1 MSDTT
6 LPTGDD
12 GAAGI
17 EAIEI
22 QEEMEQSFLDYAMS
36 VIVSRALPDAR
47 DGLKPVHRRI
57 LWGMY
62 DTNVRPD
69 RSHVKC
75 AKVVGEVMG
84 NYHPHGDT
92 AIYDALVRLGQPFS
106 LRHPLIDP
114 HGNFGS
120 PSDPPA
126 AMRYTECRL
135 SRLAMHMLEGID
147 EDTVNFK
154 DNFDGS
160 AQEPEVLP
168 ARFPNLLV
176 NGGQGIAVGMATNI
190 PPHNLGEVAD
200 AAAHLLHNPDADNL
214 ALMEFVKGPDFP
226 TGGQIL
232 GRQGI
237 YDAYTTG
244 RGSIKVRAKAEIV
257 EDGKQTSIVVT
268 EIPYQTSV
276 ETIEEKAAELVDRRD
291 IEGIRVIRNESAK
304 GKTRLVFELKRD
316 APALVILNQLY
327 KGTPLQNT
335 FSVNMVALDDGIPRT
350 MTLRDTLVAWVGHQ
364 IEVVTRR
371 AEFRLAKAQARAHI
385 VEGLVKATGM
395 IDEIIALIRASE
407 DTASAREGLMVAPFR
422 FSEIQATHILDMALR
437 SLTRLG
443 RSRLEE
449 ELAELRETIRE
460 LEELLADDTKLRAVV
475 LEELSEIREEFATD
489 RRTELAIDPGE
500 FAIEDL
506 IDDEDLVFT
515 LSAGG
520 YVKTVAID
528 EFRSQGR
535 GGRGVAGAA
544 LKDEDVVTTLLH
556 TSAHAYLLF
565 FTNFGKVYRLKAHEI
580 PMASR
585 TARGMAIVNLL
596 QLSPK
601 EEIAAVIDTRDY
613 ETNRFLVFATRK
625 GQVKKTKFTEYD
637 KSRRDGLIAINLK
650 EGDELVRVIPTNGED
665 DICLVSSNGR
675 LMRFHEAEV
684 RAMGR
689 AAAGVRGMKLKEADR
704 VVSLSSLREGATLLF
719 ITEGGYGKRTE
730 MDAFN
735 AKHRGGQGVTAMKLV
750 GGKGAVVASRAVG
763 EDDEVLLV
771 ASNGVL
777 IRLPVSSISV
787 QGAYATG
794 VKVMAVPAGHSV
806 AAVAPVLIA
815 DDEADGEG
823 TDHADPDDEADGTD
837 GVDLVDAASRDDDSV
852 ETGIDAA
859 SAADGLDPTDAD
871 NGDIAD

>member
-6 LPTGDD
+6 LPPGDD

-17 EAIEI
+17 EAVEI

-75 AKVVGEVMG
+75 ATVVGEVMG
-84 NYHPHGDT
+84 KYHPHGDT

-135 SRLAMHMLEGID
+135 SQLAMHMLAGID
-147 EDTVNFK
+147 EDTVDFE
-154 DNFDGS
+154 DNFDAS
-160 AQEPEVLP
+160 HQEPHVLP

-200 AAAHLLHNPDADNL
+200 AATFLLSNPDADNV
-214 ALMEFVKGPDFP
+214 ALMDFVKGPDFP

-244 RGSIKVRAKAEIV
+244 RGSIKVRAQAEIV
-257 EDGKQTSIVVT
+257 EDGKNTSIVVT
-268 EIPYQTSV
+268 QIPYQTSV
-276 ETIEEKAAELVDRRD
+276 EAIEEKAAELVDRRE
-291 IEGIRVIRNESAK
+291 IEGIRTIRNESAK
-304 GKTRLVFELKRD
+304 GKTRLVFELKKD

-335 FSVNMVALDDGIPRT
+335 FSVNMVALDDGVPRT
-350 MTLRDTLVAWVGHQ
+350 MTLRDTLVAWVNHQ
-364 IEVVTRR
+364 KEVVTRR
-371 AEFRLAKAQARAHI
+371 SEHRLAKAQARAHI
-385 VEGLVKATGM
+385 VEGLIRATDM
-395 IDEIIALIRASE
+395 IDEIIALIRASA
-407 DTASAREGLMVAPFR
+407 DPASAREGLIAEPFE
-422 FSEIQATHILDMALR
+422 FSEIQAQHILDMALSR
-437 SLTRLG
+437 LTRLG
-443 RSRLEE
+443 RTNLEE
-449 ELAELRETIRE
+449 ELETLKATIEE
-460 LEELLADDTKLRAVV
+460 LEAILGDEAKLRAVIE
-475 LEELSEIREEFATD
+475 EELAEIREEFATE
-489 RRTELAIDPGE
+489 RRTQLAHDPGE

-506 IDDEDLVFT
+506 IDDEDLVFSLT
-515 LSAGG
+515 DNG
-520 YVKTVAID
+520 YVKTTSVD

-544 LKDEDVVTTLLH
+544 LKDEDVITTLLH
-556 TSAHAYLLF
+556 TTAHAYLLF
-565 FTNFGKVYRLKAHEI
+565 FTNFGKVYRIKAHEV

-585 TARGMAIVNLL
+585 TARGTAIVNLL
-596 QLSPK
+596 QLSPD
-601 EEIAAVIDTRDY
+601 EEIAAVVDTRDY
-613 ETNRFLVFATRK
+613 ETNRFLVFATRN
-625 GQVKKTKFTEYD
+625 GQVKKTKFNEYD

-650 EGDELVRVIPTNGED
+650 DGDQLVRVVPTSGED
-665 DICLVSSNGR
+665 DICLVSSGGR
-675 LMRFHEAEV
+675 LMRFAEDEV

-689 AAAGVRGMKLKEADR
+689 AAAGVRGMRLKEGDE
-704 VVSLSSLREGATLLF
+704 VVSLSVFREGSTLLF
-719 ITEGGYGKRTE
+719 VTEGGYGKRTDLE
-730 MDAFN
+730 AFN
-735 AKHRGGQGVTAMKLV
+735 AKHRGGQGVTAMKI
-750 GGKGAVVASRAVG
+750 GDKGRLVASRAVG

-771 ASNGVL
+771 SSKGVL
-777 IRLPVSSISV
+777 IRIPVNTISV

-794 VKVMAVPAGHSV
+794 VKVMSVSDDEVV
-806 AAVAPVLIA
+806 AAVAPVLQSEDDETELDDEGNPIEVA
-815 DDEADGEG
+815 VDGDVDDPEAATSTDDAPSDEADVAEEG
-823 TDHADPDDEADGTD
+823 DTP
-837 GVDLVDAASRDDDSV
+837 
-852 ETGIDAA
+852 
-859 SAADGLDPTDAD
+859 DAD
-871 NGDIAD
+871 